1 MGILAMML
9 KAVLLVALS
18 MTVFMGLA
26 LGLGADLA
34 AGSVVADCVPVAR
47 VCIFTIF

>member
-26 LGLGADLA
+26 LGLDADLA
-34 AGSVVADCVPVAR
+34 AGATVADCVPIAR